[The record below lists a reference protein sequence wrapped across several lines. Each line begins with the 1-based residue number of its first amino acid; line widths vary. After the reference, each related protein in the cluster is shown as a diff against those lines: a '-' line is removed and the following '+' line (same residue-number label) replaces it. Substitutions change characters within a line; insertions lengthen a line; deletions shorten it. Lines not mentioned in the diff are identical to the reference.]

1 VGSCSFSA
9 AGKFAW
15 FRHDSGDCYCGVRH
29 GLVTFGFGLLNV
41 PGIAM
46 SIFIGVVL
54 IVAVSLLPSQEIG
67 GLAGIVLR
75 SQGRLS

>member
-1 VGSCSFSA
+1 
-9 AGKFAW
+9 
-15 FRHDSGDCYCGVRH
+15 
-29 GLVTFGFGLLNV
+29 V

-75 SQGRLS
+75 SQGRLSCSST